1 MNSLFLILNK
11 IAISAMQRSE
21 IVGAAFALALVFML
35 IIPLPLP
42 LIDTLIAL
50 NICLS
55 SLLIVLAMYLPKPLA
70 FSTFP
75 AVLLLTTMFRLA
87 LSISVTRQILIQQDA
102 GHIVEAFGSFVV
114 GGNLAVG
121 MVMFLIL
128 TVVNFLVITK
138 GSERVA
144 EVAARFTL
152 DAMPGKQMSIDS
164 DLRAGLI
171 DVHQAKLR
179 RSDLAKESQLF
190 GAMDGAMK
198 FVKGDAIAALVIL
211 FINLIGGISIGVLQ
225 VGMSAGEA
233 MHVFSILTIG
243 DGLIAQIPALLI
255 SLTAGMIITRVS
267 SDADTID
274 APNIGREI
282 AEQLTSQPKAWILAS
297 MGMLGFALVPGMPGM
312 VFTLLA
318 LITLS
323 SGGFQVWRARHT
335 LRLAQPQ
342 MENEVIPPELN
353 GREDLRQFNPTR
365 PYLIQFPTV
374 CRGKA
379 ETLDLVQEIR
389 RLRNRIVYHFGFTL
403 PAFDIEFSDRLEADE
418 FRFSVYEIPKVMGT
432 FNTGC
437 VAVEARWLESLSAQE
452 QQALSAS
459 AESTAVAAP
468 AAGQEAAQAEAA
480 PLKPAL
486 GQALR
491 QEADSLWLPAD
502 HPLLENEA
510 VARWTAAE
518 LLLKRMEN
526 AIHASSPHFI
536 GLQETRALMG
546 WLESEQPELA
556 QELQRVMPLARFSS
570 VLQKL
575 VAERIPL
582 RSVRAIAEALIEHG
596 QHERDVFL
604 LTEQVRITLKTHLCH
619 QYSQADGI
627 HAWLLAPELEEAL
640 RDSLRQ
646 TQNDI
651 FFALSQEQIQS
662 VHQQVRRAFTTGN
675 ERQSVLLAAQDLRG
689 PLRALIAESFHQVP
703 VLSFAELE
711 PALAVHV
718 LGRLEADP
726 AFYSLTSWEG
736 E

>member
-1 MNSLFLILNK
+1 MNGLFLILNK

-21 IVGAAFALALVFML
+21 IVGAVFAMALVFML
-35 IIPLPLP
+35 IIPLPLA

-171 DVHQAKLR
+171 DVHQAKSR

-211 FINLIGGISIGVLQ
+211 FINLVGGVSIGVLQ

-267 SDADTID
+267 SDNDTVET
-274 APNIGREI
+274 PNIGREI

-318 LITLS
+318 MITLG
-323 SGGFQVWRARHT
+323 SGGFQIWRAKHT

-342 MENEVIPPELN
+342 IENEVIPPELN

-365 PYLIQFPTV
+365 PYLIQFPV
-374 CRGKA
+374 ECRGKA
-379 ETLDLVQEIR
+379 EALDLVQEIR

-403 PAFDIEFSDRLEADE
+403 PAFDIEFSDKLVADE
-418 FRFSVYEIPKVMGT
+418 FRFSVYEIPKVVGT
-432 FNTGC
+432 FNTPR
-437 VAVEARWLESLSAQE
+437 VAVEAHWQESLSGEEQQRLAQE
-452 QQALSAS
+452 AEQTALP
-459 AESTAVAAP
+459 ETVE
-468 AAGQEAAQAEAA
+468 GEEAAA
-480 PLKPAL
+480 PLPGVAL
-486 GQALR
+486 GQTTR
-491 QEADSLWLPAD
+491 QETDYLWLPAD
-502 HPLLENEA
+502 HPLLENEE
-510 VARWTAAE
+510 VARWTAAG

-619 QYSQADGI
+619 QYSQVDGI

-646 TQNDI
+646 TQNDL
-651 FFALSQEQIQS
+651 FFALSQEQIQA
-662 VHQQVRRAFTTGN
+662 VHQQIRMAFPASN
-675 ERQSVLLAAQDLRG
+675 EQQKVLLAAQDLRG

-711 PALAVHV
+711 PTLAVHV
-718 LGRLEADP
+718 LGRLEAD
-726 AFYSLTSWEG
+726 ALFYSLNHWEG